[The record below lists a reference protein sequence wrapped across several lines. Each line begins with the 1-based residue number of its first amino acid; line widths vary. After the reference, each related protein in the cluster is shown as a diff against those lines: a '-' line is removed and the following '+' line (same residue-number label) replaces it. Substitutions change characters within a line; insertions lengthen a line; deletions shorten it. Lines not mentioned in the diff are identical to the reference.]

1 MTSKKSK
8 NESRRFPLG
17 KKMFLFVGIVL
28 FVAISSMVASS
39 YINHIQ
45 MLDDYFKRTTADI
58 ATTVSHV
65 VNGDYVENLIS
76 MVDTPEYQALREEAI
91 AQDNEQLIEDW
102 LQENGLLER
111 YTLIRNIL
119 GRIKE
124 HMDVKYLYVESDA
137 TEETLFLIDPDE
149 DLFNLG
155 STELSSPEYAGLVGN
170 IHIDPMVSNGKYGWL
185 CSAYEP
191 VYNSKGE
198 AVASVGAD
206 LDMNDVV
213 AERRLFLSKMILN
226 AFFFILLLSVISDI
240 LVRRHVTRPLEKL
253 TAGLRAFSPAADGD
267 YEKSHVLNFTTD
279 SRDEIHELC
288 SDVRFMQTRIV
299 DALVNLT
306 AVTAEKERIGAELN
320 VAAQIQADMLPR
332 VFPPF
337 PGREEFE
344 IYATM
349 DPAKEVGG
357 DFYDFFFV
365 DEDHLCLVIADVS
378 GKGVPAALFMV
389 IAKSL
394 IKNRAQMGDSPA
406 AILGNVNMQLCEGN
420 EAELFVTVWLA
431 VLEISTGKGI
441 AANAGHEHP
450 VVRRAGGN
458 YELVVYR
465 HSPAV
470 ATLEG
475 IRFREHPFELNPG
488 DSLFVCTDGVGEAT
502 NTQNELFGND
512 RLLEALNRH
521 PDAGPKEQLAEVN
534 HAIQTFVGEAPQFDD
549 ITMLGFYYRGKK

>member
-1 MTSKKSK
+1 
-8 NESRRFPLG
+8 
-17 KKMFLFVGIVL
+17 MFLFVGIVL

-45 MLDDYFKRTTADI
+45 MVDDYFKRTTADI

-337 PGREEFE
+337 PEREEFE

>member
-1 MTSKKSK
+1 
-8 NESRRFPLG
+8 
-17 KKMFLFVGIVL
+17 MFLFVGIVL

-45 MLDDYFKRTTADI
+45 MVDDYFKRTTADI

-337 PGREEFE
+337 PKREEFE

>member
-1 MTSKKSK
+1 
-8 NESRRFPLG
+8 
-17 KKMFLFVGIVL
+17 MFLFVGIVL

-45 MLDDYFKRTTADI
+45 MVDDYFKRTTADI

-155 STELSSPEYAGLVGN
+155 STELSSPEYSGLVGN

-337 PGREEFE
+337 PEREEFE

-365 DEDHLCLVIADVS
+365 DDDHLCLVIADVS

>member
-1 MTSKKSK
+1 
-8 NESRRFPLG
+8 
-17 KKMFLFVGIVL
+17 MFLFVGIVL